1 MGFGLRVGR
10 GVSAGFGL
18 RVRRGVSAEQHVHCD
33 SSMGKVSL
41 RFALAVQC
49 HISYV
54 NSTSICL
61 LAYLFRKKETD
72 GHGHCKK
79 IIFVD
84 HCYGDELSGQLAYP
98 GSPGKMAVKM
108 ECVKRSVCDHCY
120 T

>member
-1 MGFGLRVGR
+1 MDLLTPSKLGYLWEG
-10 GVSAGFGL
+10 
-18 RVRRGVSAEQHVHCD
+18 
-33 SSMGKVSL
+33 
-41 RFALAVQC
+41 C
-49 HISYV
+49 HASHQPSDA
-54 NSTSICL
+54 STL
-61 LAYLFRKKETD
+61 LAYLFRKKTD

-84 HCYGDELSGQLAYP
+84 HCYGEELSGQLAYP